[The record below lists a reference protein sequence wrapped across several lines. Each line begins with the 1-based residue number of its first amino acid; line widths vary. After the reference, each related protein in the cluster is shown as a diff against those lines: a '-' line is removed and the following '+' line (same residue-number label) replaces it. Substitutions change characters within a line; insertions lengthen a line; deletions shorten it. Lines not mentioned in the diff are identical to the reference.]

1 MTAAR
6 SNAAKL
12 VLMGRLL
19 PKFLLGRYA
28 LLCDKDGER
37 KLVLSRCFH
46 VWFTWM
52 GDREESESNGSVP
65 LKQAVSKGQNRESKL
80 LSLLESRQDWR

>member
-1 MTAAR
+1 MTAAH

-19 PKFLLGRYA
+19 PKFLLGGYT

-37 KLVLSRCFH
+37 KLVLSRCFQ
-46 VWFTWM
+46 VWFTCM
-52 GDREESESNGSVP
+52 GDREESESNGNIP
-65 LKQAVSKGQNRESKL
+65 LKQAVSKGQSRESKL
-80 LSLLESRQDWR
+80 LSLLESCQDWR